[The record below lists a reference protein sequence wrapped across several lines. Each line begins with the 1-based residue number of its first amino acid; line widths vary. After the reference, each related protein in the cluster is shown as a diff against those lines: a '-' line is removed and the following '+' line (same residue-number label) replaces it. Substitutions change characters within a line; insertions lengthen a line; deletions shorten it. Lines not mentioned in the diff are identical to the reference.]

1 MKLLIEY
8 FKSQNTQR
16 DNEYLTSINENIK
29 CSKIDRIYIFISDES
44 VLSIQSPKIEIIK
57 LDIRPSFKFLFEW
70 CNQNL
75 PNQTCII
82 SNTDIFFD
90 DTLGHLEDYDLSNQF
105 LALTR
110 WDLVPYNGGWGI
122 QFYNRPWRGD
132 ITTGQ
137 LSQDSWIF
145 KTPVKVDDRS
155 DFLMG
160 KPGCDNRI
168 VQIMHEQGYDVKNP
182 SSQIITKH
190 LHVTNHRTYT
200 NTDLVMGPYLLVIP
214 TNNVSEKSQIKTIPH
229 F

>member
-1 MKLLIEY
+1 MILLIEY
-8 FKSQNTQR
+8 FKSHNLQR
-16 DNEYLTSINENIK
+16 DMEYLTSINENVNCKLID
-29 CSKIDRIYIFISDES
+29 KIYVFISDYS
-44 VLSIQSPKIEIIK
+44 VLNIESTKIEIVK
-57 LDIRPSFKFLFEW
+57 LDKRPSFKFLFQWSNE
-70 CNQNL
+70 NL
-75 PNQTCII
+75 PSEKCII

-90 DTLGHLEDYDLSNQF
+90 DTLSHFSEFNLTNQF
-105 LALTR
+105 IALTR
-110 WDLVPYNGGWGI
+110 WDLVPYNGGLGI
-122 QFYNRPWRGD
+122 QFYNHPWRGD

-145 KTPVKVDDRS
+145 QTPVKIDERC

-190 LHVTNHRTYT
+190 LHLTNYRTY
-200 NTDLVMGPYLLVIP
+200 NHTDSVAGPYLLVSP
-214 TNNVSEKSQIKTIPH
+214 TDSIDKLSDIKTIPH